1 MDLCD
6 SLDAELPIF
15 EQRFNV
21 SRYVRSLRLSQTNGR
36 VMDGSS
42 RSKPNPEVCDVM
54 YDASELLLNGFYYFV
69 NARYDFDAKIWISP
83 GLKFSANILR

>member
-21 SRYVRSLRLSQTNGR
+21 SRYVRSLRLFQTNGR

-42 RSKPNPEVCDVM
+42 TSKPNPEVCDVM

-69 NARYDFDAKIWISP
+69 NARYDFNAKIWISP
-83 GLKFSANILR
+83 GLQFSAKILR